1 MTKSLDIILDL
12 SFGSCGKGLIGGYLA
27 TKNNYHFAIES
38 YGVQAGH
45 TVIKEDGTTY
55 VVQQLPQSLINEDTK
70 LYIGAG
76 AVIDLDQLEKEV
88 DEYLGGKENAKGKL
102 FIHPRASVILP
113 QHKEWERANIRSG
126 STFKGVGA
134 ASGFKVMR
142 HPDHKLMRDFPEW
155 ADFIAD
161 TADIACADLENGKT
175 GILEVAQGFELGL
188 NHGFQYPNCTS
199 RECTP
204 MQGLSDNG
212 IPPLHVRDTYGV
224 IRTYPIRISNEMAKA
239 EGGEAYSGD
248 GGTEIT
254 WEEVERRAGAPLGTF
269 SSKEYTTVTKKLRR
283 VFEFDVER
291 IKRAVRLTGVN
302 KLALNFIQYIN
313 FEDAGITEFEKLS
326 QKSKDFIAMLEK
338 ETGVPVVLI
347 GTGPRNDQV
356 IDLML

>member
-1 MTKSLDIILDL
+1 MERSLDVILDL

-27 TKNNYHFAIES
+27 TRNKYDFAIES

-55 VVQQLPQSLINEDTK
+55 VVQQLPQALIDPDVK

-76 AVIDLDQLEKEV
+76 AVIDIDQLKKEV
-88 DEYLGGKENAKGKL
+88 DEYLGGMEKAKGRL
-102 FIHPRASVILP
+102 FIHPRASVIQD
-113 QHKEWERANIRSG
+113 QHKQWERENIRSG

-134 ASGFKVMR
+134 ASGFKAMR
-142 HPDHKLMRDFPEW
+142 HPDHTLIKDLPEW

-161 TADIACADLENGKT
+161 TAELACDALEDGKS

-212 IPPLHVRDTYGV
+212 IPPKHVRDTYGV
-224 IRTYPIRISNEMAKA
+224 IRTYPIRISNEMATS
-239 EGGEAYSGD
+239 EGGQAYSGD
-248 GGTEIT
+248 GGKEIT
-254 WEEVERRAGAPLGTF
+254 WEEVEDRAGAPRGAF
-269 SSKEYTTVTKKLRR
+269 SSKELTTVTKKLRR

-291 IKRAVRLTGVN
+291 IKRAVKITGVN
-302 KLALNFIQYIN
+302 KLAVNFIQYVN
-313 FEDAGITEFEKLS
+313 YVDAGVTDYEKLS
-326 QKSKDFIAMLEK
+326 EKSKEFIRMIEK

-356 IDLML
+356 IDLEA